1 MGAQIWNQSCWLKII
16 PINGHKNLSRQA
28 ERFSCENKT
37 PKNMSL
43 TKKIVSHGYY
53 FNSGQ
58 PWHYP
63 CIADLEC
70 NFTEEPT
77 MDYMGLAIV
86 LGRISLSNVPFFA
99 DTYHMHICIYGL
111 LQEEWCWWC
120 SLVAVAVLHVYGVCN
135 RCSLTV
141 FLYLYLCSYLY
152 SYLCVCATH
161 ILCLQKM
168 LSFGICICIPIWTL
182 LYCLLQSVLYMHR
195 QVLCLLFAY

>member
-43 TKKIVSHGYY
+43 TKKIVSHRYY

-120 SLVAVAVLHVYGVCN
+120 SLVAVAVLHVSGVCN
-135 RCSLTV
+135 RCSLTIFV
-141 FLYLYLCSYLY
+141 FVYL
-152 SYLCVCATH
+152 V
-161 ILCLQKM
+161 
-168 LSFGICICIPIWTL
+168 
-182 LYCLLQSVLYMHR
+182 
-195 QVLCLLFAY
+195 

>member
-1 MGAQIWNQSCWLKII
+1 
-16 PINGHKNLSRQA
+16 
-28 ERFSCENKT
+28 
-37 PKNMSL
+37 MSL
-43 TKKIVSHGYY
+43 TKKIVSHRYY

-111 LQEEWCWWC
+111 LQEEWCW
-120 SLVAVAVLHVYGVCN
+120 
-135 RCSLTV
+135 
-141 FLYLYLCSYLY
+141 
-152 SYLCVCATH
+152 
-161 ILCLQKM
+161 
-168 LSFGICICIPIWTL
+168 
-182 LYCLLQSVLYMHR
+182 
-195 QVLCLLFAY
+195 